1 MSGIMLT
8 RTRVVFLIGVV
19 LYLLLI
25 LLLLRRGRLTVRYA
39 ILWLASGV
47 VLLLFALFPYVV
59 LVLGDIFKV
68 LNPVNF
74 VFLVILAFV
83 MLILLSLS
91 AVVSGFAVK
100 IKALTQNAALL
111 ERRIRELEAQLA
123 ETPKGDDDPQGKT
136 M

>member
-1 MSGIMLT
+1 MEMELNFRIA
-8 RTRVVFLIGVV
+8 LIVGVL
-19 LYLLLI
+19 LYLGIIFYLLKKQ
-25 LLLLRRGRLTVRYA
+25 RLGVQYA
-39 ILWLASGV
+39 IIWLLSGA
-47 VLLLFALFPYVV
+47 VLLLFALFPYIV
-59 LVLGDIFKV
+59 LVMGDILKV

-123 ETPKGDDDPQGKT
+123 DTPKEDNDPQDKT
-136 M
+136 MC

>member
-1 MSGIMLT
+1 MELNFRIA
-8 RTRVVFLIGVV
+8 LIVGVL
-19 LYLLLI
+19 LYLGVIFYLLKKQ
-25 LLLLRRGRLTVRYA
+25 RLGVQYA
-39 ILWLASGV
+39 IIWLLSGA

-123 ETPKGDDDPQGKT
+123 DTPKGDDDPQGKT
-136 M
+136 V

>member
-1 MSGIMLT
+1 MEMELNFRIA
-8 RTRVVFLIGVV
+8 LIVGVL
-19 LYLLLI
+19 LYLGVIFYLLKKQ
-25 LLLLRRGRLTVRYA
+25 RLGVQYA
-39 ILWLASGV
+39 IIWLLSGA

-123 ETPKGDDDPQGKT
+123 DTPKGDDDPQGKT
-136 M
+136 V

>member
-1 MSGIMLT
+1 MEMELNFRIALIVGVLL
-8 RTRVVFLIGVV
+8 FLGVIF
-19 LYLLLI
+19 YLLKKQ
-25 LLLLRRGRLTVRYA
+25 RLGVQYA
-39 ILWLASGV
+39 IIWLLSGA

-136 M
+136 V

>member
-1 MSGIMLT
+1 MELNFRIA
-8 RTRVVFLIGVV
+8 LIVGVL
-19 LYLLLI
+19 LYLGVIFYLLKKQ
-25 LLLLRRGRLTVRYA
+25 RLGVQYA
-39 ILWLASGV
+39 IIWLLSGA
-47 VLLLFALFPYVV
+47 VLLLFALFPYIV
-59 LVLGDIFKV
+59 LVMGDILKV

-111 ERRIRELEAQLA
+111 ERRIRELETQLA
-123 ETPKGDDDPQGKT
+123 DTQKEDDDPQDKT
-136 M
+136 VC

>member
-1 MSGIMLT
+1 MELNFRIA
-8 RTRVVFLIGVV
+8 LIVGVL
-19 LYLLLI
+19 LYLGVIFYLLKKQ
-25 LLLLRRGRLTVRYA
+25 RLGVQYA
-39 ILWLASGV
+39 IIWLLSGA
-47 VLLLFALFPYVV
+47 VLLLFALFPYIV
-59 LVLGDIFKV
+59 LVMGDILKV

-111 ERRIRELEAQLA
+111 EHRIRELEAQLA
-123 ETPKGDDDPQGKT
+123 DTPKGDDDPQGKT
-136 M
+136 V

>member
-1 MSGIMLT
+1 MELNFRIA
-8 RTRVVFLIGVV
+8 LIVGVL
-19 LYLLLI
+19 LYLGVIFYLLKKQ
-25 LLLLRRGRLTVRYA
+25 RLGVQYA
-39 ILWLASGV
+39 IIWLLSGA

-123 ETPKGDDDPQGKT
+123 DTQKANDDPQGKT
-136 M
+136 V